1 MRGGLG
7 IGERANERNGYLNRN
22 LFGARVRVVYHD
34 GSYRLWEWHEA
45 KTAFVPLALESQ
57 MKAARW
63 RAERPRERKSPGKTT
78 LVRRSEVA
86 DAAITQPAQIDGVE
100 VGPAIGIPPN

>member
-1 MRGGLG
+1 
-7 IGERANERNGYLNRN
+7 
-22 LFGARVRVVYHD
+22 
-34 GSYRLWEWHEA
+34 
-45 KTAFVPLALESQ
+45 